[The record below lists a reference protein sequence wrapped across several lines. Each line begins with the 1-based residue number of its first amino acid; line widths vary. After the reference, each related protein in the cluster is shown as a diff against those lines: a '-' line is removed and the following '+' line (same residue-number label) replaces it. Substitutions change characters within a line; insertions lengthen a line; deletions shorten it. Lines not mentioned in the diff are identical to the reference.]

1 MEMLRLNVRHTL
13 PQTDLRIKHGKIDRA
28 KYQPAQVHTNSE
40 LGRSNQHATQ
50 VLVAI
55 DNYPS
60 RRSLGARN
68 LTDLTREFGQK
79 GLSDVKAGTSRRT
92 KIAWERAEN
101 GGKPGND
108 IIPQIKNEIY
118 NIEPK
123 TLVEFELMDAPTFT
137 VNPSRIVGKPEVGD
151 VTAEIETEPFA
162 QVHYTPGIFETYLKN
177 KGSIKR
183 WVTMDKYDIYA

>member
-1 MEMLRLNVRHTL
+1 MEMLRLNVRHQL
-13 PQTDLRIKHGKIDRA
+13 PQTDLRIQYGKIDRA

-40 LGRSNQHATQ
+40 LGRSNQSATQ
-50 VLVAI
+50 VTVQL

-60 RRSLGARN
+60 RRAWGARN

-92 KIAWERAEN
+92 QIAWERAEN

-108 IIPQIKNEIY
+108 IKQQAMQKIY
-118 NIEPK
+118 GKEPE
-123 TLVEFELMDAPTFT
+123 TLVEFELMEGPTIT
-137 VNPSRIVGKPEVGD
+137 VTPSRIVGKPEVGD
-151 VTAEIETEPFA
+151 VTAEIETEPSA
-162 QVHYTPGIFETYLKN
+162 DIHYTPGIFETYLKD

-183 WVTMDKYDIYA
+183 WVTMNEYDIYA